1 LREDRRW
8 SNVRVIELSNHPREL
23 LAQAAAPRLAVEGQ
37 AQREW
42 ERACETQTQ
51 RIEELRVERTRA
63 RESRRLGKW
72 LSASLKL
79 VALPGPPP
87 QPRPLQP
94 SREEYR
100 KAAGVEGEDGVID
113 HLAARLG
120 DEWRALRGYRNHRGE
135 IDVLLLGP
143 KGLFALEIKNINVT
157 IVCRGDRWHYQKYDK
172 YGNPVGD
179 GGTLTDD
186 AGRSP
191 SQQLN
196 EPTDELTAALA
207 GRHPQLWLFERVVVL
222 FHPRGWVDI
231 DRSSNLTVAVANE
244 VDFVLQLIA
253 ESRVEIPP
261 DAIPELEA
269 MIVADHRR
277 QNRSAPDSPRP
288 ANPNA
293 SNGLRRA

>member
-1 LREDRRW
+1 M
-8 SNVRVIELSNHPREL
+8 
-23 LAQAAAPRLAVEGQ
+23 
-37 AQREW
+37 
-42 ERACETQTQ
+42 Q
-51 RIEELRVERTRA
+51 RIEELRAERIRA
-63 RESRRLGKW
+63 RKSRRIGKW

-79 VALPGPPP
+79 VALPGSPP
-87 QPRPLQP
+87 QPRPIEP
-94 SREEYR
+94 SQEEYR

-157 IVCRGDRWHYQKYDK
+157 IVCNGDHWHYQKYDK
-172 YGNPVGD
+172 YGNPVGA

-196 EPTDELTAALA
+196 EPTDELIAALA
-207 GRHPQLWLFERVVVL
+207 RRYPQMWIQRIVVL
-222 FHPRGWVDI
+222 FNPRGWVDI
-231 DRSSNLTVAVANE
+231 DSSTLTVAVANE

-277 QNRSAPDSPRP
+277 RNRSAPASPRP
-288 ANPNA
+288 AK
-293 SNGLRRA
+293 